1 MTNPATK
8 DNNSNARTPAKPPA
22 KTPYDM
28 LGGDEGVRRLC
39 KAFYRIMDTSDQTRE
54 LRALHGEDLSD
65 IEELLGD
72 YLTTWLGGP
81 RIWIEK
87 KGGMCLTGAHA
98 PFKIG
103 PKARDQWLYCM
114 DEALRDIEAPKE
126 LQVILKA
133 PLIGIANMI
142 MNSDED

>member
-1 MTNPATK
+1 MTKQDST
-8 DNNSNARTPAKPPA
+8 NARTPA

-28 LGGDEGVRRLC
+28 LGGDEGVRKLC
-39 KAFYRIMDTSDQTRE
+39 AAFYRIMDTSDQTRE
-54 LRALHGEDLSD
+54 LRAMHGEDLSN

-98 PFKIG
+98 
-103 PKARDQWLYCM
+103 RS
-114 DEALRDIEAPKE
+114 RSAPKPATSGSTAWNRRWKRSTPPKSSA
-126 LQVILKA
+126 LSSR
-133 PLIGIANMI
+133 PLSPA
-142 MNSDED
+142 SPTW